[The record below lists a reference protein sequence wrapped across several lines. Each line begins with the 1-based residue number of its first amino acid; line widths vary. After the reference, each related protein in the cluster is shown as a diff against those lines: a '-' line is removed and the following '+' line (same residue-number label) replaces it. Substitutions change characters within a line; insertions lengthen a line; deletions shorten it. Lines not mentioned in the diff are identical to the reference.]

1 MDINPTLQ
9 GDLLLITQLELIGST
24 SVAGTLYGIAFAL
37 YLLYVYSSLPQLRS
51 HDRKTQ
57 TIVMISATTGGM
69 LLGLATLAINVWIIQ
84 DAFIKHYNF
93 PGGPVAYESTILKV
107 PTMICHVC
115 NWLIVLI
122 FDAIQVCFFIKWY
135 CHPCI
140 SPAVPRYGVCGQF
153 GVSQDMEN
161 WSSYYPC
168 CAFWDPC
175 VGFHL
180 SLMYLGHLS

>member
-69 LLGLATLAINVWIIQ
+69 LLGLVNLVMNVWIIQ
-84 DAFIKHYNF
+84 DSFIKHYNF
-93 PGGPVAYESTILKV
+93 PGGPVAYESTILRV
-107 PTMICHVC
+107 PGIICHVC
-115 NWLIVLI
+115 NWLIILI
-122 FDAIQVCFFIKWY
+122 FDAIQVCFSIKGY
-135 CHPCI
+135 CHLYI
-140 SPAVPRYGVCGQF
+140 SSVPRYGVCGHF
-153 GVSQDMEN
+153 GVPHGTEN

-168 CAFWDPC
+168 CAFWPPC
-175 VGFHL
+175 VCFQIRQCL
-180 SLMYLGHLS
+180 SHSS